1 MACEYGQLIHR
12 SSHHSLPRDSQ
23 RILGISL
30 AGMAGMLQSAV
41 DTVKAAVAKVD
52 PRQPDWEV
60 PSLIGKTAIVTG
72 GNSGLGY
79 ESGLSMAKAG
89 AHVILGCRSLEKGNE
104 AAQQMKKAILE
115 CSGKGS
121 VECLVIDVANLR
133 YVKHFADEFLKRKQP
148 LYILINNAGVFVPA
162 DETTPDGFEVLVGT
176 NHFGP
181 WYLTQLLV
189 PALKEGSPSRIV
201 WVSSPS
207 ETTTPD
213 IDFDNLEGTGKQSDL
228 AQYGL
233 TKLFNL
239 LSMRE
244 FHKQLVSFGIES
256 FAAQPGIAQTG
267 LFSKIQP
274 EVSKPVGSAM
284 RVTGP
289 IVSQSATAGA
299 EALTYAATSLNMTG
313 KGGSVEHIVGPYYC
327 GMPGLPSGLAN
338 IINVG
343 NTGERT
349 AQNPR
354 AHDATLATKLYE
366 KTGTI
371 LSQKVSAFDS
381 SCSWA

>member
-1 MACEYGQLIHR
+1 M
-12 SSHHSLPRDSQ
+12 
-23 RILGISL
+23 
-30 AGMAGMLQSAV
+30 MQSALE
-41 DTVKAAVAKVD
+41 TVKAAAAKID

-60 PSLIGKTAIVTG
+60 PSLDGKLAIVTG
-72 GNSGLGY
+72 GNTGLGY

-89 AHVILGCRSLEKGNE
+89 AHVILGCRNMEKGKE
-104 AAQQMKKAILE
+104 AAQRMEAAIKE
-115 CSGKGS
+115 NNSKGS
-121 VECLVIDVANLR
+121 VEALQVDVADLR
-133 YVKHFADEFLKRKQP
+133 SVKSFADGFLKRKQP
-148 LYILINNAGVFVPA
+148 LYILINNAGLFVPEN
-162 DETTPDGFEVLVGT
+162 ETTPDGFEVLFGT

-189 PALKEGSPSRIV
+189 PALKDGAPSRII

-213 IDFDNLEGTGKQSDL
+213 IDFDNLEGSGKQSDL

-244 FHKQLVSFGIES
+244 FHKRLVPSGIES
-256 FAAQPGIAQTG
+256 LAAQPGIAHTE

-274 EVSKPVGSAM
+274 EAAKPVGSAM
-284 RVTGP
+284 KLSGP
-289 IVSQSATAGA
+289 IISQSAAAGA
-299 EALTYAATSLNMTG
+299 EAVTYAATSLNMTG
-313 KGGSVEHIVGPYYC
+313 KGGSVEHIVGPWYC

-338 IINVG
+338 IVNIG

-354 AHDATLATKLYE
+354 AHDEALATKLYE

-371 LSQKVSAFDS
+371 LSQKTSAFDNGR
-381 SCSWA
+381 SWA